1 MSLFIPLLCCS
12 SFLVGLQDP
21 IPEEDLSLR
30 VSASVEEVEF
40 GKAFELTV
48 VQVWDKGLELESWG
62 SEKLAP
68 LTVRLLETE
77 RREDDERIEETR
89 RYECFA
95 FEVDELTLPAMFL
108 RAKSAEDGSQRV
120 ALGEGLR
127 ISVLSVLE
135 DDDSGEMEMP
145 REAFPAPFPWAIAV
159 LVAMSALSVAIPF
172 RRAFKRR
179 PAVEVIAQP
188 PPADEVAR
196 ERLQRLRE
204 QPLQNRSQVRA
215 FHVEASA
222 IVRAYIGGRFR
233 VQAPGKTTEEFF
245 ADPATIAALRPADR
259 ECLNAFLVQGDLVKY
274 AAQASLPEERERLL
288 ASVEGFIE
296 ETREWNREV
305 DERREEQPV

>member
-1 MSLFIPLLCCS
+1 
-12 SFLVGLQDP
+12 
-21 IPEEDLSLR
+21 
-30 VSASVEEVEF
+30 
-40 GKAFELTV
+40 
-48 VQVWDKGLELESWG
+48 
-62 SEKLAP
+62 
-68 LTVRLLETE
+68 
-77 RREDDERIEETR
+77 
-89 RYECFA
+89 
-95 FEVDELTLPAMFL
+95 
-108 RAKSAEDGSQRV
+108 
-120 ALGEGLR
+120 
-127 ISVLSVLE
+127 
-135 DDDSGEMEMP
+135 
-145 REAFPAPFPWAIAV
+145 
-159 LVAMSALSVAIPF
+159 MSALSVAVPF
-172 RRAFKRR
+172 LRAFKRR